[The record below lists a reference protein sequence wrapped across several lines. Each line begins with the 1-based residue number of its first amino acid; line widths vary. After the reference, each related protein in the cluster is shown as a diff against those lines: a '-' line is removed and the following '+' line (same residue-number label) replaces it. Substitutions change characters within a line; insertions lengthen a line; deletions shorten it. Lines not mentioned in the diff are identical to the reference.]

1 MSNERQKA
9 LEQLQKELL
18 EDDLLEDTEST
29 NLSDNL
35 LDDLP
40 TALFNNPTTPDEPEF
55 SLEEILAEEFE
66 EVVPAFEDPDK
77 IHMPKE
83 PMEYHNYS
91 NDYGRDSEDTDLDN
105 KKKKQKIED
114 NWQIA
119 LMAVASFLCLGI
131 IGVLI
136 YWMEVFLK

>member
-18 EDDLLEDTEST
+18 EDDLLEDSEEITFP
-29 NLSDNL
+29 DNL

-40 TALFNNPTTPDEPEF
+40 TALFDNSNPAEPEL
-55 SLEEILAEEFE
+55 SPEEILWEEPK
-66 EVVPAFEDPDK
+66 EVIPAFEDPEE
-77 IHMPKE
+77 IHEPAE
-83 PMEYHNYS
+83 PMEYRNYS
-91 NDYGRDSEDTDLDN
+91 NDYGRDDEESAM
-105 KKKKQKIED
+105 KKKTQKQKRED
-114 NWQIA
+114 NWQII
-119 LMAVASFLCLGI
+119 LMAIASFLCLGI

>member
-18 EDDLLEDTEST
+18 EDDLLGEEGENSFP
-29 NLSDNL
+29 DNL

-40 TALFNNPTTPDEPEF
+40 TALFDNSKPAEPEF
-55 SLEEILAEEFE
+55 SLEDILSEEQT
-66 EVVPAFEDPDK
+66 EVIPAFEDPDE
-77 IHMPKE
+77 IHEPEE
-83 PMEYHNYS
+83 PMEYRNYS
-91 NDYGRDSEDTDLDN
+91 NDYGRDTEESAMEKN
-105 KKKKQKIED
+105 KKKQKIED
-114 NWQIA
+114 NWQII
-119 LMAVASFLCLGI
+119 LMAIASFLCLGI